1 MTTFGERLKQ
11 RRLELKITQAR
22 LAELLSVS
30 RSAIS
35 NWEVGRNYPDL
46 DILVSLSEILQVS
59 IDQLLKEEPEMV
71 EEMGKEQRLN
81 RKRKIALRII
91 VPAFIAVL
99 GLSLYL
105 LYHNTETVNQT
116 ISPDQSTV
124 LTVSKHASSRWHTA
138 SWNGNSVVRPSL
150 LKSSYVLTNDD
161 GSQGD
166 IEIRLVDLNGKT
178 VQAPFILKAG
188 KSRKVTL
195 TNRNQQFKL
204 QFKARSGQ
212 YIINLQ

>member
-1 MTTFGERLKQ
+1 
-11 RRLELKITQAR
+11 
-22 LAELLSVS
+22 
-30 RSAIS
+30 
-35 NWEVGRNYPDL
+35 
-46 DILVSLSEILQVS
+46 
-59 IDQLLKEEPEMV
+59 MV

-81 RKRKIALRII
+81 RKRKIALRTI

-138 SWNGNSVVRPSL
+138 SWNGNSLVRPSL

-188 KSRKVTL
+188 KTRKVTL